1 MLGKIEGWR
10 RRGWQRMR
18 WLDGITNAMD
28 MSLSKLWEL
37 AYCCPWGCRE
47 SDMTEWLIWSDIWY
61 MWRYNSS
68 VSQSCPTTCDSM
80 DCSTPGFPVH
90 HQPIELTQ
98 TIVHPVGN
106 TIKPTHPLSSPS
118 PPAFNLS
125 QHQVFSNDSVLH
137 IWWPKYWSFSLSISP
152 CSEYSGLISFRTD

>member
-1 MLGKIEGWR
+1 
-10 RRGWQRMR
+10 
-18 WLDGITNAMD
+18 
-28 MSLSKLWEL
+28 
-37 AYCCPWGCRE
+37 
-47 SDMTEWLIWSDIWY
+47 
-61 MWRYNSS
+61 
-68 VSQSCPTTCDSM
+68 M

-152 CSEYSGLISFRTD
+152 CSEYSGLISFRTDWLGLLAVKGFSRVFPNTTVQKHQFFCAQHFYSPTLTSIHNYCKNQRFD